1 MVNFFKS
8 IEPFERFSLLT
19 GLIVMTMLLCL
30 KLPWVVTLSLF
41 GAAYILVARDVIVD
55 AIKTLVKRYRMSEEF
70 LMMVATFGAFA
81 LGDYP
86 EALAVMIFY
95 KIGECFEHYAQGRS
109 HQEITSLVKLKPSV
123 VRLINEDGSEE
134 LVKPRKVKIGQ
145 KIRVLAGEAIALDG
159 ILVGEGAE
167 INLAA
172 LTGESQSVSFT
183 KGLEI
188 PSGGINL
195 QSVIELI
202 VTKDYKNSSIARL
215 INLIEDA
222 AMNKSRPEA
231 LITRFAVYYTPIVVG
246 CAVLLA
252 LVPLFVPEESFA
264 DWLQRALVFLVVSC
278 PCALVLSVPLS
289 FFGGLGAISKTG
301 VMVKGSIY
309 IENMAKLK
317 ALCFDKTGTLTH
329 GRFKVEEFISRDP
342 DALAYLC
349 ALEAQSTH
357 PIAAAIKRYGQ
368 EQGVRTVEAL
378 NVTESAGFGLEGD
391 IEGHHVGAG
400 RRQFVQKLGAKLD
413 LEPQKAGT
421 EIFLVKDGVLI
432 AAVSMFDE
440 LKEESHELFDEL
452 KKLNI
457 KTAMITGDKKEAA
470 LRVADSLK
478 LDDVRSEQLPEDKLN
493 AFNEIKQK
501 YKVAGYVGDGINDAP
516 VLASADV
523 GIAMGQFGSASA
535 VEASDVVVMQDN
547 LLKIPQAI
555 RLSRR
560 TFSLAKQN
568 MFITIAAKLII
579 LILGAMGMAG
589 IWLAILGD
597 VGLCILAVLNAM
609 RTLTWVKGPGVKI

>member
-1 MVNFFKS
+1 MVNFFRS
-8 IEPFERFSLLT
+8 IEPFERFALLS
-19 GLIVMTMLLCL
+19 GLIVMAVLLSL
-30 KLPWVVTLSLF
+30 QLPGYVTLALF
-41 GAAYILVARDVIVD
+41 AAAYILVARDVVID
-55 AIKTLVKRYRMSEEF
+55 AIKTLIKRYRMSEEF

-95 KIGECFEHYAQGRS
+95 KIGECFEHYAQGKS
-109 HQEITSLVKLKPSV
+109 HQEITSLIKLKPSI
-123 VRLINEDGSEE
+123 VRLIREDGSEE
-134 LVKPRKVKIGQ
+134 MVKPRKVKIGQ
-145 KIRVLAGEAIALDG
+145 KIRVLSGEAIALDG
-159 ILVGEGAE
+159 TLVGEGAE
-167 INLAA
+167 INLSA

-183 KGLEI
+183 KGQEI

-231 LITRFAVYYTPIVVG
+231 LITRFAVYYTPIVVA

-252 LVPLFVPEESFA
+252 LVPLVVPDQSFA
-264 DWLQRALVFLVVSC
+264 DWLQRGLVFLVVSC

-329 GRFKVEEFISRDP
+329 GRFKVEEFLSRDP

-357 PIAAAIKRYGQ
+357 PIAVAIKRYGE
-368 EQGVRTVEAL
+368 EQGVRTVAAE
-378 NVTESAGFGLEGD
+378 NVTESPGFGLEGD

-400 RRQFVQKLGAKLD
+400 RRQFVKRLGAKLD
-413 LEPQKAGT
+413 LEPHEAGT

-432 AAVSMFDE
+432 AALSLFDE
-440 LKEESHELFDEL
+440 VKEESYALFDEL
-452 KKLNI
+452 KQLHI

-470 LRVADSLK
+470 LKVADELK
-478 LDDVRSEQLPEDKLN
+478 LDDVRYEQLPEDKLQ
-493 AFNEIKQK
+493 AFTQIKQK
-501 YKVAGYVGDGINDAP
+501 YGVAGYAGDGINDAP
-516 VLASADV
+516 VLAASDV
-523 GIAMGQFGSASA
+523 GIAMGQFGSAAA

-547 LLKIPQAI
+547 LMKIPQAI
-555 RLSRR
+555 KLSRR
-560 TFSLAKQN
+560 TLALAKQN
-568 MFITIAAKLII
+568 MIFVIAAKLII
-579 LILGAMGMAG
+579 LILGALGMAS

-609 RTLTWVKGPGVKI
+609 RTLTWVKGQGGKI